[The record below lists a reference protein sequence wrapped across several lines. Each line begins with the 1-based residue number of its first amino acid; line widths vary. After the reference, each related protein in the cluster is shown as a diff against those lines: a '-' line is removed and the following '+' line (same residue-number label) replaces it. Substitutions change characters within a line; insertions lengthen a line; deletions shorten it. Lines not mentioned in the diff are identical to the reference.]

1 MHIFVSIWR
10 DGNSILA
17 INVSKWLWLKN
28 GSLWDKGLFSEVVFR
43 IIWELGIDTSR
54 SLLMYCKK
62 RVILKIHWFVR
73 SRKSLWELGS
83 SIIKTTKWEIL
94 WLSHP
99 LLFNSYLI
107 SSSSINR
114 LQTSVKHFCYH
125 TMHQISLYGTPW
137 EYLKVRRCIDA
148 QIQRRHCLLRREE
161 TETNLLAI
169 YNIQIANTKN

>member
-73 SRKSLWELGS
+73 SRKSLWELGG

-99 LLFNSYLI
+99 LLFNSYPI

-125 TMHQISLYGTPW
+125 TMHQISLYGTPLGIP
-137 EYLKVRRCIDA
+137 ESETLYRCTNSKAPLPSQKRRDRNKLISN
-148 QIQRRHCLLRREE
+148 IRHP
-161 TETNLLAI
+161 NS
-169 YNIQIANTKN
+169 